1 MKNIVDPTDAT
12 FDFSQLALKTPS
24 GIQGGSYFTKIEHD
38 GRPLYVQTTKSKSK
52 QGIVKTGKKYHCD
65 LMFGN
70 DAESLLTWFERL
82 EETCQEML
90 FEKRDEWF
98 QNKLE
103 KADIETAFNSVIRV
117 FKSGKYYLVRA
128 NIKSAQN
135 AFEELTP
142 SIQLYDEMEM
152 PVDLSVM
159 TNETNVIS
167 ILEIQGI
174 KFTTKNFQ
182 IEIELKQMMVVNDE
196 AAASSLFSDC
206 LIKSSKSKEAAA
218 LNAIVI
224 PSDDSPSD
232 AIVIPSN
239 VIDLNAIVVPSVA
252 LDDSF
257 PSDAVPLDE
266 AKPVE
271 KQEQEQ
277 EQEQENEASFIG
289 RPGVLANEA
298 SFIGRPGVLANEDS
312 IIDRPGVLAKEDSI
326 IDRPGVLAKEDSII
340 DRPGVLAKEDSIGR
354 PGVLAEEESPS
365 SLTTPTPTAI
375 SLLLEETDGV
385 PFCLNIE
392 ECVDDDVSIG
402 SLCEVDV
409 KIETAMEPMTLKKP
423 NEVYFEL
430 YKEARMRAK
439 LAKKKTILAYLEAKN
454 IKKTYMLENMDDSD
468 GEFDDEIEEVSESE
482 LENL

>member
-1 MKNIVDPTDAT
+1 MNFNFSALVSMKNIVDPTDAT

-224 PSDDSPSD
+224 PSDDIPSD
-232 AIVIPSN
+232 AIVIPSDD
-239 VIDLNAIVVPSVA
+239 IPS
-252 LDDSF
+252 DDSF

-277 EQEQENEASFIG
+277 EQENEASFIG

-298 SFIGRPGVLANEDS
+298 SIIDRPGVLAKEAS
-312 IIDRPGVLAKEDSI
+312 FIDRPGVLAKEDSI
-326 IDRPGVLAKEDSII
+326 IDRPGVLAKEDSVI
-340 DRPGVLAKEDSIGR
+340 DR